1 MLDQVDLFV
10 PDGGPHQLGFIA
22 GSFRYDNAAVFYSPE
37 HPSAF
42 VNFDYFG
49 NRWASP
55 ETIAARGLLTICL
68 KDDEACLDAT
78 ERFATSD
85 ARREPLTLAHAA
97 FGRARKS
104 VDFVVTAI
112 PPR

>member
-1 MLDQVDLFV
+1 VTPSPLAFV
-10 PDGGPHQLGFIA
+10 A
-22 GSFRYDNAAVFYSPE
+22 GSFRYDNATVFYSPE

-55 ETIAARGLLTICL
+55 EKLAAEGLLTICR
-68 KDDEACLDAT
+68 KDDTDCLAKT
-78 ERFATSD
+78 AEFATPA
-85 ARREPLTLAHAA
+85 ARHEDITLSHHAY
-97 FGRARKS
+97 GRTRRPQE
-104 VDFVVTAI
+104 FVITAI

>member
-1 MLDQVDLFV
+1 MTPAPLAFV
-10 PDGGPHQLGFIA
+10 A

-55 ETIAARGLLTICL
+55 EKLAAQGLLTICR
-68 KDDEACLDAT
+68 KTTTPASPRRSASRT
-78 ERFATSD
+78 PA
-85 ARREPLTLAHAA
+85 ARREPLTLAHTP

-104 VDFVVTAI
+104 VEFVVTAI